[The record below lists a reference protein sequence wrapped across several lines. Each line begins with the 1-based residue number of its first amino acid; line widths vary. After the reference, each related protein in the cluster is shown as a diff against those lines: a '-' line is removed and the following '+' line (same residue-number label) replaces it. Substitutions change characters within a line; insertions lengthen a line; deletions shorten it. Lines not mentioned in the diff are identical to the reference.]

1 MTNTP
6 PDLLTPRLR
15 LRPFTL
21 EDAAAVQTLAGN
33 PAIAAMTLNIPH
45 PYPDGAAAQWIST
58 HADNWQQGQSLTYAI
73 TRREDDVLMGCISLG
88 FHARHE
94 MAEMGYWLGQPYWNQ
109 GYATEAAQALIH
121 YGFTD
126 LKLNRIYAYHL
137 PRNPA
142 SGRVMQK
149 NGMTYEGLLRQAA
162 KKGDTFE
169 DLILYA
175 ILREDHLPES

>member
-1 MTNTP
+1 MITP
-6 PDLLTPRLR
+6 PNLLTPRLLLR
-15 LRPFTL
+15 LFKL
-21 EDAAAVQTLAGN
+21 DDAAAVQDLAGN

-45 PYPDGAAAQWIST
+45 PYPDGAAATWIST
-58 HADNWQQGQSLTYAI
+58 HEDNWQLGHSVTYAI
-73 TRREDDVLMGCISLG
+73 TRREDALLMGCISLG
-88 FHARHE
+88 LHHRQQ

-109 GYATEAAQALIH
+109 GYATEAAQAILK
-121 YGFTD
+121 YGFND

-149 NGMTYEGLLRQAA
+149 MGMTYEGLLRQAA

-175 ILREDHLPES
+175 ILREDYLP

>member
-1 MTNTP
+1 MMNPP
-6 PDLLTPRLR
+6 PDLFTPRLR
-15 LRPFTL
+15 LRPFTQD
-21 EDAAAVQTLAGN
+21 DAAAVQTLAGN
-33 PAIAAMTLNIPH
+33 PAIAEMTLNIPH
-45 PYPDGAAAQWIST
+45 PYPDDAAAQWIST
-58 HADNWQQGQSLTYAI
+58 HPENWELAHSVTYAI
-73 TRREDDVLMGCISLG
+73 TLRDHDTLIGCISLG
-88 FHARHE
+88 FHPRQQ

-109 GYATEAAQALIH
+109 GYATEAAQVMLH
-121 YGFTD
+121 FGFTT

-149 NGMTYEGLLRQAA
+149 MGMTYEGLLRQAA

-175 ILREDHLPES
+175 ILREDFLPD